1 MDQRANRVFIS
12 YRRDDAAGYAGRLE
26 ETLERRLGRGS
37 VFRDVIDIAPGDDF
51 VAAIRERLGGAQAV
65 LVLVGPRWAGEGP
78 VGQRRIDQPGDF
90 VRLEVAMALES
101 GARVLPVLLPDTR
114 MPTEAELPEPLKPLA
129 RRHALSLGYTHW
141 QADVDRLADAI
152 GLPPRRRVWPWALGA
167 AVLAAA
173 AVSAL
178 CFFST
183 WSSEAQ
189 QARLQADAEAAL
201 LGAWQADVRYS
212 WGDRYRER
220 FEFKRHAGQ
229 LTGTASFLAYPRA
242 IEQLRLEGRYLHF
255 ETRSQQSMGAETRQV
270 THRYSAELQGDP
282 PDQRL
287 LLRMQSIGSF
297 DTSQPLEIEAR
308 RAAAP
313 AAAEPLR

>member
-1 MDQRANRVFIS
+1 MDPHANRVFIS

-65 LVLVGPRWAGEGP
+65 LVLIGPRWAGEGP

-114 MPTEAELPEPLKPLA
+114 MPAEADLPEPLRPLA

-141 QADVDRLADAI
+141 QADVERLASAI
-152 GLPPRRRVWPWALGA
+152 GLPRRRPVWPWALGA

-178 CFFST
+178 CMARS
-183 WSSEAQ
+183 WSADAQ
-189 QARLQADAEAAL
+189 QARLQAGAEAAL
-201 LGAWQADVRYS
+201 LGSWEAEVRYR

-229 LTGTASFLAYPRA
+229 LTGTASFLGYPRA
-242 IEQLRLEGRYLHF
+242 IEQLRIEGRNLHF
-255 ETRSQQSMGAETRQV
+255 ETRSQQSMGSETREV
-270 THRYSAELQGDP
+270 THQYSAELQGQP
-282 PDQRL
+282 PGQRL
-287 LLRMQSIGSF
+287 LLRMQSRGAF
-297 DTSQPLEIEAR
+297 DLSQPLEFEAKQVS
-308 RAAAP
+308 ASASAP
-313 AAAEPLR
+313 RP